1 MKKSTVKRVF
11 ALLFVLLALLCLLF
25 ASGCSASEHYAIDI
39 TREFIDSIIA
49 DDYDTAFSFFADTD
63 KASFDDFYS
72 RMRSQLEGVRSYT
85 LDYTSSSR
93 KIENG
98 VSYYYFTFELIAD
111 GTAFSIETYFDQKDK
126 LHTVNFLPKTALSS
140 REIKPY
146 KMVTSAFSLAAIGF
160 CVWMVVDCAKRNVRK
175 KALWILLILAGFA
188 FTVTFGYKFDIGF
201 SFVLALPISSV
212 SSDSLCTS
220 LRVALPL
227 GAIIYCMLRKRI
239 TIPQAFREVEFTDI
253 TQ

>member
-1 MKKSTVKRVF
+1 MKISTVKRIF
-11 ALLFVLLALLCLLF
+11 ALFSVFLTLLCLLF
-25 ASGCSASEHYAIDI
+25 ASGCSASEHDAIGI

-49 DDYDTAFSFFADTD
+49 DDYDTAFSYFADTD

-72 RMRSQLEGVRSYT
+72 RMRSKLEGVRSYT

-98 VSYYYFTFELIAD
+98 VSYYYFTFELIAEET
-111 GTAFSIETYFDQKDK
+111 GFSIETYFDQNDK

-146 KMVTSAFSLAAIGF
+146 KMVSAAFSLAAIGF
-160 CVWMVVDCAKRNVRK
+160 CVWMIVDCAKRNVRK
-175 KALWILLILAGFA
+175 KALWILLVLAGFA
-188 FTVTFGYKFDIGF
+188 FNITFGYRFNIGF

-220 LRVALPL
+220 LRMALPF
-227 GAIIYCMLRKRI
+227 GAILYCMLRKKM
-239 TIPQAFREVEFTDI
+239 TVPQAFREVEFTDI